1 MKNENAIMDRIKAR
15 IAYHANEHRHTYE
28 IGKGVMDFLARDLL
42 ADFKAAGGLLPP
54 VVLDGDVYVIYRRK
68 PVKAKVIFIGINAD
82 RLFLLQRASRKY
94 KGELPDVP
102 VHRKRHRPKRIPY
115 PGRSR
120 KGGGLNEEEK
130 IKPSEVEI

>member
-54 VVLDGDVYVIYRRK
+54 VTLDGDVYVIYRRK

-82 RLFLLQRASRKY
+82 RLFFFNVL
-94 KGELPDVP
+94 
-102 VHRKRHRPKRIPY
+102 HRLFFFNVLRGNIKANFQTYQFTENDI
-115 PGRSR
+115 GRSVF
-120 KGGGLNEEEK
+120 LTLEEAEK
-130 IKPSEVEI
+130 AVA

>member
-54 VVLDGDVYVIYRRK
+54 VALDSDVYVIYRRK
-68 PVKAKVIFIGINAD
+68 Q
-82 RLFLLQRASRKY
+82 RSFL
-94 KGELPDVP
+94 
-102 VHRKRHRPKRIPY
+102 
-115 PGRSR
+115 
-120 KGGGLNEEEK
+120 
-130 IKPSEVEI
+130 SESTPTDCSSSTCFTEI

>member
-28 IGKGVMDFLARDLL
+28 IGKVVMDFLARDLL

-54 VVLDGDVYVIYRRK
+54 VALESKGHFYRNQCRQT
-68 PVKAKVIFIGINAD
+68 V
-82 RLFLLQRASRKY
+82 LLQRASRKY

-102 VHRKRHRPKRIPY
+102 VHRK
-115 PGRSR
+115 
-120 KGGGLNEEEK
+120 
-130 IKPSEVEI
+130 

>member
-54 VVLDGDVYVIYRRK
+54 VVRQT
-68 PVKAKVIFIGINAD
+68 
-82 RLFLLQRASRKY
+82 FLLQRASRKY

>member
-42 ADFKAAGGLLPP
+42 ADFKTAGGLFPP
-54 VVLDGDVYVIYRRK
+54 VALDGDVYVIYRRK
-68 PVKAKVIFIGINAD
+68 TV
-82 RLFLLQRASRKY
+82 LLQRASRKY

-102 VHRKRHRPKRIPY
+102 VTENDID
-115 PGRSR
+115 RSVF
-120 KGGGLNEEEK
+120 LTLEEAEK
-130 IKPSEVEI
+130 AVI

>member
-54 VVLDGDVYVIYRRK
+54 VALDGDVYVIYRRK

-120 KGGGLNEEEK
+120 KGGGLNEKEE